1 MPNKRIKH
9 GTANSLLGSALLH
22 ILANNYQP
30 LMRALGIREEL
41 MKYTKWLI
49 ENYPELEAESS
60 VKIFNYVRQAKSDT
74 KPQRMLIAFP
84 YFITTMLFGCLL
96 GYFLGRF
103 TEVKVGI
110 AMAILGIPILISFT
124 IVQRTEQKIIQK
136 KLIELVGKNA

>member
-1 MPNKRIKH
+1 
-9 GTANSLLGSALLH
+9 LFSAFT
-22 ILANNYQP
+22 ILANNFLP
-30 LMRALGIREEL
+30 LSAALGIREEL

-74 KPQRMLIAFP
+74 KPQRMLIAFL
-84 YFITTMLFGCLL
+84 YFITMMLFVCFL

-110 AMAILGIPILISFT
+110 TMAIAFGISILVSCT
-124 IVQRTEQKIIQK
+124 IEKRTKQKIIQK

>member
-1 MPNKRIKH
+1 
-9 GTANSLLGSALLH
+9 
-22 ILANNYQP
+22 
-30 LMRALGIREEL
+30 

-74 KPQRMLIAFP
+74 KPQRMLIAFL
-84 YFITTMLFGCLL
+84 YFITIMLFVCLL

-110 AMAILGIPILISFT
+110 TMAIAFGISILVSFT
-124 IVQRTEQKIIQK
+124 IEKRTKQKIIQK
-136 KLIELVGKNA
+136 KLIELVGKNT